1 MPKQFE
7 VAPRRSGKT
16 AKLEADLAALT
27 LTTKETAAALGV
39 SVARVHQMQDEGKL
53 TPALKQ
59 NGLRGCKFFA
69 FADVGKLVEEMKK

>member
-53 TPALKQ
+53 TPVLKQ

-69 FADVGKLVEEMKK
+69 VADVDRLKEMKK